1 MNKVAKIVG
10 ALALVGLAVYA
21 AELAEPGLT
30 NLLRSDNTTWSNE
43 RIVGA
48 GDTVWTATYMWGG
61 DWRFG
66 INFLE
71 FDIDT
76 FAACSSKVEVILRE
90 SNTDGDWTYQASL
103 ITIDHAPSD
112 WDTIFEV
119 SYAPMAFYCLGFV
132 LKNGTNDSCKVSN
145 VKQVGR

>member
-1 MNKVAKIVG
+1 MSKFLKIVG
-10 ALALVGLAVYA
+10 ALALGVSILVG
-21 AELAEPGLT
+21 AEVIEPGLT
-30 NLLRSDNTTWSNE
+30 TLLRSDNTTFSNE

-48 GDTVWTATYMWGG
+48 GDTIWTTTYQWGG

-112 WDTIFEV
+112 WDTVFEV
-119 SYAPMAFYCLGFV
+119 SYAPMALYRLGFL
-132 LKNGTNDSCKVSN
+132 LKNGTDDSCKVSN